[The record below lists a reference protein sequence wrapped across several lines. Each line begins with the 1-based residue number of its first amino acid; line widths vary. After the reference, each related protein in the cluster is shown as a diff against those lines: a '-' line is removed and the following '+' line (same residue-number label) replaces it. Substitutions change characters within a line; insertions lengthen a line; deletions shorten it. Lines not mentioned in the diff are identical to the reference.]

1 MAWYEI
7 TYKCGHSGREQI
19 YGPTKLRQGRADWIG
34 EHKVC
39 PECFAE
45 QCEREREERQAEYA
59 RQSAAAAI
67 AANEANLPELTGSPK
82 QIAWSESLRRRML
95 DQLDAQFAALLI
107 ESESLSEEEHRIAG
121 IFRDEFSPWLRG
133 QTAAKWWIDHREQ
146 SLDQMRIARDA
157 PAMLGMAM
165 SGRGAPMTIDVLWSD
180 WFRSAHPEIIAERE
194 AKAAAE
200 AAERQRRDNEALA
213 AALAPLEQI
222 DETHYTTAMSDEPM
236 VIDGHKITVHL
247 VGGTRIEIG
256 EIDGSRR
263 IDLPSGDTRWVES
276 TDQAEA
282 AAARL
287 QVVFDRLR
295 AETEAKAATFRVGN
309 RPDDVTF
316 TPGHPPY
323 PERGGSFTVRATDG
337 RTAEGWNM
345 DGEWVAHT
353 IISPSGEHKLDACS
367 PEAERIGREAYQ
379 RYQQQQQQQ
388 QQEVRS

>member
-1 MAWYEI
+1 MAWYKI
-7 TYKCGHSGREQI
+7 IYKCGHSGREQI
-19 YGPTKLRQGRADWIG
+19 YGPTKLRQDRADWIG

-39 PECFAE
+39 SECYAE
-45 QCEREREERQAEYA
+45 QCQREREERQAEYS
-59 RQSAAAAI
+59 RQSAADAEAAH
-67 AANEANLPELTGSPK
+67 EAYLPELTGTPK

-95 DQLDAQFAALLI
+95 EQLDAQLAALLI
-107 ESESLSEEEHRIAG
+107 ESESLSDEERRIAG

-133 QTAAKWWIDHREQ
+133 QTSAKWWIDHREQ
-146 SLDQMRIARDA
+146 SLDQMRTARNA
-157 PAMLGMAM
+157 PAMLGMVM

-180 WFRSAHPEIIAERE
+180 WFRSAHPEIIAERQ
-194 AKAAAE
+194 AQAE
-200 AAERQRRDNEALA
+200 AAAASVRRLDEEALA
-213 AALAPLEQI
+213 KALAPVERI
-222 DETHYTTAMSDEPM
+222 TEEHYTTAMSDEPL
-236 VIDGHKITVHL
+236 VIDGHKITVYL
-247 VGGTRIEIG
+247 VCGTRIEIG

-276 TDQAEA
+276 TDQAKA

-295 AETEAKAATFRVGN
+295 AEAEAKAATFRVGN

-353 IISPSGEHKLDACS
+353 IHGPNGAHTLDACS

-388 QQEVRS
+388 QEVRS

>member
-39 PECFAE
+39 PECYVE
-45 QCEREREERQAEYA
+45 QCQREREERQAEYA
-59 RQSAAAAI
+59 RQSAADAEAAH
-67 AANEANLPELTGSPK
+67 EACLPELTGTPK
-82 QIAWSESLRRRML
+82 QIAWAQSLRMRML
-95 DQLDAQFAALLI
+95 DQLDAKLAALLS
-107 ESESLSEEEHRIAG
+107 ESESLGDEDRRIAG

-133 QTAAKWWIDHREQ
+133 QTSSKWWIDHREQ
-146 SLDQMRIARDA
+146 SLDQMRTTRNVG
-157 PAMLGMAM
+157 AMLGMAM
-165 SGRGAPMTIDVLWSD
+165 SGRGVPMTIEVLWPD
-180 WFRSAHPEIIAERE
+180 WFRSAHPEIIAERQAQAE
-194 AKAAAE
+194 AAAAE
-200 AAERQRRDNEALA
+200 RERLDEEAIA
-213 AALAPLEQI
+213 KALAPVERI
-222 DETHYTTAMSDEPM
+222 TEEHYTTAMSDEPL
-236 VIDGHKITVHL
+236 VIDGHKITVYL
-247 VGGTRIEIG
+247 VSGTRVEIG

-276 TDQAEA
+276 TAQAEA

-295 AETEAKAATFRVGN
+295 AEAEAKAATFRVGD

-353 IISPSGEHKLDACS
+353 IHSPHGDHTLDACS
-367 PEAERIGREAYQ
+367 PEAERIGREAHQ

-388 QQEVRS
+388 EEVVRS